1 MGKSTVMAQFNRGF
15 GGVED
20 HRVQFRQLEVVGV
33 GPIANLVGGGNGT
46 NAPEPCLSG
55 IEGSVNVQRLVRD
68 VKPVVVPGGVGQTVN
83 RREVALG
90 IELNDV
96 AGQRHAS
103 CEIPYKG
110 GLSDGGQVD
119 ARAD

>member
-46 NAPEPCLSG
+46 NAPNHVSPVSSAVSTF
-55 IEGSVNVQRLVRD
+55 SVLFAMSN
-68 VKPVVVPGGVGQTVN
+68 PSSFH
-83 RREVALG
+83 EV
-90 IELNDV
+90 
-96 AGQRHAS
+96 
-103 CEIPYKG
+103 
-110 GLSDGGQVD
+110 
-119 ARAD
+119 